1 MNELFVEL
9 ICEILILCFSF
20 HQGTMSPSDSRWTMC
35 GSDVPRQPLLVCVVL
50 KTKLYNCTEK
60 PPNLWVEKWLT
71 HILIMI

>member
-35 GSDVPRQPLLVCVVL
+35 GSDVPRQPLLLCVVVT
-50 KTKLYNCTEK
+50 TKLYNNSAK
-60 PPNLWVEKWLT
+60 PSKLSFENG
-71 HILIMI
+71 